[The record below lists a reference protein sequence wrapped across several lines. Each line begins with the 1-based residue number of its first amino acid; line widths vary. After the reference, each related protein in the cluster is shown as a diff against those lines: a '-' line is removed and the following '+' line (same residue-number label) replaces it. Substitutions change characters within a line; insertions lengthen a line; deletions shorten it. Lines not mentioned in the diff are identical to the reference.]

1 MENCFMQSTYL
12 SNLFIFNVAQ
22 SETVRVFI
30 SKKLYTASHFAKLRY
45 LITELDHC
53 I

>member
-1 MENCFMQSTYL
+1 MQSTYL
-12 SNLFIFNVAQ
+12 SNYFFNVAQ

-30 SKKLYTASHFAKLRY
+30 SKNYTASHFAKLRY